1 MNESGARKLS
11 LTGAVLAALAASSC
25 CLGPLV
31 LAGLGLG
38 GAGALAALS
47 SYRGPI
53 LGVTAALL
61 AAGFYLTYRKP
72 RAAAGDACGCE
83 VPRANRAGKV
93 GLWLAAALVAVLVA
107 SPNVLARVY
116 AAGQRSP
123 TAATAATQTA
133 IVLVQGADC
142 EACAAHLRSALGK
155 VGGLHEL
162 TLNVAT
168 QSATVTF
175 EPAPGRLDAYVAAI
189 DDLGYEARI
198 TATRGPQ

>member
-47 SYRGPI
+47 SYRVPI
-53 LGVTAALL
+53 LGATAALL

-72 RAAAGDACGCE
+72 RAAEGDACGCE
-83 VPRANRAGKV
+83 VPRANRAGKL
-93 GLWLAAALVAVLVA
+93 GLWLAAALVALLAA
-107 SPNVLARVY
+107 SPNLLARVY
-116 AAGQRSP
+116 AAGHGPP
-123 TAATAATQTA
+123 TNASVETQTA
-133 IVLVQGADC
+133 IFRVQGADC

-162 TLNVAT
+162 TLDVAT

-198 TATRGPQ
+198 TATRGRE